1 MNKQEKIGGG
11 IGKII
16 KKWYAP
22 DSPHSEDGYG
32 ESCEH
37 EIMVYLHEQGAV
49 IKGVSLG
56 VSHPHLANYYS
67 FEPLIK
73 DWE

>member
-1 MNKQEKIGGG
+1 MASKDKESIEEG
-11 IGKII
+11 IGRII

-37 EIMVYLHEQGAV
+37 EIVVYLHNNDIV
-49 IKGVSLG
+49 RKVDKTYIYIL
-56 VSHPHLANYYS
+56 
-67 FEPLIK
+67 
-73 DWE
+73 